1 MNKLAKSLLVVAL
14 LFGGAVSAQ
23 EAKTAPQRQVE
34 NVATVEQSPSFPG
47 GYQAMSDFIGKN
59 LKYPEQATKNGV
71 QGKVLVSFVV
81 ETDGSI
87 TDVKVIRGIGSGCD
101 EEAVRVVKAM
111 PKWQPAMKE
120 GKAVAMQFYI
130 PFSFVLPKK

>member
-47 GYQAMSDFIGKN
+47 GYQAMNDFIGKN

-111 PKWQPAMKE
+111 PKLQPAMKD
-120 GKAVAMQFYI
+120 GKAVAIQYYLPI
-130 PFSFVLPKK
+130 SFVSPKK

>member
-1 MNKLAKSLLVVAL
+1 MN
-14 LFGGAVSAQ
+14 
-23 EAKTAPQRQVE
+23 
-34 NVATVEQSPSFPG
+34 
-47 GYQAMSDFIGKN
+47 DFIGKN

-111 PKWQPAMKE
+111 PKWQPAMKD
-120 GKAVAMQFYI
+120 GKAVAMQMHI
-130 PFSFVLPKK
+130 PFSFTLPKK